1 MTDEAKPTARL
12 IAGAYAVPTH
22 LIDTRHPVEHCGAAL
37 PAFEDMPP
45 TECVL
50 RPGHQGSHANEYDTR
65 WIEKAA
71 AGCCPHCGSGDAGS
85 TEESNLRDDL
95 RARYAK
101 AIYEHANPGSQWDDA
116 HPDDVLGFSHDGQ
129 ACLSVRDDELAVARA
144 RADQAD
150 AGRQAS
156 QTRAALFVE
165 RMGNAREWARRNL
178 PIDQQEQLFR
188 YLRGD
193 LPTLDLRETP
203 DA

>member
-1 MTDEAKPTARL
+1 MTDETERSRC
-12 IAGAYAVPTH
+12 T
-22 LIDTRHPVEHCGAAL
+22 HCG
-37 PAFEDMPP
+37 
-45 TECVL
+45 T
-50 RPGHQGSHANEYDTR
+50 T
-65 WIEKAA
+65 
-71 AGCCPHCGSGDAGS
+71 DAS
-85 TEESNLRDDL
+85 ATEEMILRDDL

-150 AGRQAS
+150 AGQHAS

-193 LPTLDLRETP
+193 LPALDLRETHN
-203 DA
+203 A